1 MYVWGEFKNLK
12 LEEDRK
18 GFVESIDEKESSNK
32 KKFFNLGPDNDWK
45 KLLDKDIRL
54 EIEVKFNIEMREL
67 GYL

>member
-1 MYVWGEFKNLK
+1 MESA
-12 LEEDRK
+12 EDK
-18 GFVESIDEKESSNK
+18 EGFIESVLDRESNSK